1 MENLYEHF
9 IDHGVS
15 VLEKSLF
22 FAERTGWKFAG
33 IIPLPNGTF
42 DVIYTRRRET
52 VGARIR
58 NKLTPVQV
66 LVDLLKNE
74 QDFKERIGEDAYRE
88 KISET
93 LNLVQESIDTIKVM
107 ID

>member
-1 MENLYEHF
+1 
-9 IDHGVS
+9 
-15 VLEKSLF
+15 
-22 FAERTGWKFAG
+22 
-33 IIPLPNGTF
+33 
-42 DVIYTRRRET
+42 
-52 VGARIR
+52 
-58 NKLTPVQV
+58 VQV

-74 QDFKERIGEDAYRE
+74 QDFRERIGEDAYRE

>member
-22 FAERTGWKFAG
+22 FAEHKGWKFAG
-33 IIPLPNGTF
+33 AIPQPNGTF
-42 DVIYTRRRET
+42 DVVYTRRRET